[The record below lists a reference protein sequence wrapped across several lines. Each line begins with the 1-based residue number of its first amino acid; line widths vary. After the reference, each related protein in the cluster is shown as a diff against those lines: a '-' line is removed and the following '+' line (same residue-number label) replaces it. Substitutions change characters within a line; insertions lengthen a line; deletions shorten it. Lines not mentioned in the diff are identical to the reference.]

1 MLRRYTFTPMRIRR
15 SATRLALGVLVFLA
29 PGCSKS
35 RTSQSNIFEPDL
47 TASPTLIQAPPPNP
61 IFTPARVRI
70 HPLTRF
76 ARPATPGEPARLHA
90 HIELIDPWG
99 LPVRALGVLRLIA
112 RFDPAEAARIAGELP
127 EFPGVLVWSIDMS
140 DPDANATR
148 FYDRVTRTYALTLT
162 NDALTLA
169 QRPFTLEAFFD
180 SPAAVALPATARITP

>member
-1 MLRRYTFTPMRIRR
+1 MLT
-15 SATRLALGVLVFLA
+15 LA
-29 PGCSKS
+29 PGCAKPRASPT
-35 RTSQSNIFEPDL
+35 TSPEPAV
-47 TASPTLIQAPPPNP
+47 TASPALIPAPTPNP

-148 FYDRVTRTYALTLT
+148 FYDRVTRTYAVTLT
-162 NDALTLA
+162 NEALTLA

-180 SPAAVALPATARITP
+180 SPAAAALPATARITP

>member
-1 MLRRYTFTPMRIRR
+1 MR
-15 SATRLALGVLVFLA
+15 SARTTTRLALGAATILTLGCASQRPA
-29 PGCSKS
+29 PPA
-35 RTSQSNIFEPDL
+35 TLEPDS
-47 TASPTLIQAPPPNP
+47 SPAPVRTQTPPPNP

-76 ARPATPGEPARLHA
+76 VRPATPGEPARLHA

-127 EFPGVLVWSIDMS
+127 EFPGVLVWTIDMS
-140 DPDANATR
+140 NPDANATR
-148 FYDRVTRTYALTLT
+148 FYDRVTRTYTVTLT

-169 QRPFTLEAFFD
+169 ERPFTLEAFFD
-180 SPAAVALPATARITP
+180 SPAAAALPATARIAP